1 LVYACAKANFNTN
14 KYDTMKTL
22 KFKNGDQMAAIG
34 LGTWKSKPG
43 EVKAAVI
50 TALESGYRHIDCAA
64 IYGNEKEIGEAFNE
78 VFSKG
83 KIKREDVW
91 ITSKL
96 WNNAHLKED
105 VAPALGKTLKDLQL
119 DYLDLYLIHWPV
131 AFKPDVAYPEKPA
144 DYLSPEEAPVHE
156 TWNAMIALKK
166 SGKAKH
172 IGVSNFSIKKLDD
185 LLSKTN
191 EVPEMNQ
198 VELHPLLQQ
207 NKLLAY
213 CSKKGIHLTAYS
225 PLGSGDRS
233 EGMKQDNEPNMLEND
248 TIKSIANKYN
258 ASPGQVLIHWSAN
271 RGTAVIPKST
281 NEGRIKEN
289 LASDSIDFDK
299 EDLKQLADMDQQY
312 RYVTGKFFEIP
323 EKGYDTI
330 YDE

>member
-1 LVYACAKANFNTN
+1 LVSAYAKANFNTI

-172 IGVSNFSIKKLDD
+172 VGVSNFSIKKLDD
-185 LLSKTN
+185 LLSKTD

-207 NKLLAY
+207 NELFAY
-213 CSKKGIHLTAYS
+213 CSKKGIHLTGYS

-233 EGMKQDNEPNMLEND
+233 EEMKRENEPNMLQNK
-248 TIKSIANKYN
+248 TITAIASKHN

-289 LASDSIDFDK
+289 LAAGSIQFSQ
-299 EDLKQLADMDQQY
+299 EDIKNLAAMDQQY
-312 RYVTGKFFEIP
+312 RYVTGKFFEVP